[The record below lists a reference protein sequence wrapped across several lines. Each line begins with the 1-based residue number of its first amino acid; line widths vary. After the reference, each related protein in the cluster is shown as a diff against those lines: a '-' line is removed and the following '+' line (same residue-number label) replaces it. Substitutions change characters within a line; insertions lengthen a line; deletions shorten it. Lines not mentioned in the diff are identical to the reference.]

1 MKLILGTM
9 TFGESVFSPD
19 VERFILAFLDAGYDE
34 LDTAYVYRKCKYRRC

>member
-19 VERFILAFLDAGYDE
+19 VGSFISAFLDNGGEE
-34 LDTAYVYRKCKYRRC
+34 LDTA